1 MLLISGTDTDAG
13 KTVVTASLLA
23 YARKYL
29 PQQAWTV
36 SKPIQCGQG
45 DREYYASLLGD
56 NPSLAQINPI
66 YLDAP
71 LAPPIAAA
79 KAGVAIDLA
88 IAWQSLQQLQSQF
101 DRVLIEAA
109 GGLGTPMTAELTV
122 ADLAREWRLPTILV
136 APVRLGSIGSIVAN
150 AALAR
155 QSGVD
160 LRGIVLN
167 CDRATTTAEIADLTP
182 PDLISSLTR
191 IPVLGIVPH
200 ITNLQDLDLL
210 ANAAGELELL
220 DSILAGLDRSKK
232 SF

>member
-1 MLLISGTDTDAG
+1 
-13 KTVVTASLLA
+13 
-23 YARKYL
+23 
-29 PQQAWTV
+29 
-36 SKPIQCGQG
+36 
-45 DREYYASLLGD
+45 LGD